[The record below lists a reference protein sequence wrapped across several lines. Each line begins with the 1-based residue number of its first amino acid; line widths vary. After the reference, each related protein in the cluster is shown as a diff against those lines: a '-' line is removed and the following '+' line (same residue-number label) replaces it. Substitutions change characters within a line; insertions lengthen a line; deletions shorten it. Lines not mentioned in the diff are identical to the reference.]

1 MAKAAKRRKNKN
13 NDATTHAENVTCLI
27 TRLPFELIAEVL
39 LFSKSPANI
48 LSLSR
53 TCKHFHATL
62 VQNPIATFIW
72 KRVRTQTTPPIPEPT
87 KLGLSESQF
96 ANFIYGG
103 GKCTVRI
110 PPAFTSSRSLVVS
123 GMRQTHRK
131 YVYVVFRSDSLL
143 WESRVSSETFV
154 SPRSFTTRLRCS
166 HAKGKTGLTPTPS
179 LHTRLGYL
187 GSNGRIPMEVGSL
200 GQFTDLADQIQPQ
213 MKTLLFA
220 PATTYQ

>member
-1 MAKAAKRRKNKN
+1 MRVRKLGEPHGAESEGKPFRLLPQVRWYGRYKQEQTICSELSIIKLYLSSFVTPIITRVLSLPRPTGHLTFIMAKTAKRRKSGA
-13 NDATTHAENVTCLI
+13 DDVATPAENSICLI

-39 LFSKSPANI
+39 LYSKSPANI

-87 KLGLSESQF
+87 KLGLSESQL

-110 PPAFTSSRSLVVS
+110 PPAFASPRSLVVS
-123 GMRQTHRK
+123 GMR
-131 YVYVVFRSDSLL
+131 
-143 WESRVSSETFV
+143 
-154 SPRSFTTRLRCS
+154 
-166 HAKGKTGLTPTPS
+166 
-179 LHTRLGYL
+179 
-187 GSNGRIPMEVGSL
+187 
-200 GQFTDLADQIQPQ
+200 
-213 MKTLLFA
+213 
-220 PATTYQ
+220 

>member
-1 MAKAAKRRKNKN
+1 MAKAAKRRKNAT
-13 NDATTHAENVTCLI
+13 NDAVTHAENATCLI

-39 LFSKSPANI
+39 LHSKSPADI

-72 KRVRTQTTPPIPEPT
+72 KHVRTQTMPPIPEPT
-87 KLGLSESQF
+87 KLGLSEPQL

-103 GKCTVRI
+103 GECTVRI
-110 PPAFTSSRSLVVS
+110 PPAFTSPRSLFVP
-123 GMRQTHRK
+123 GMRQTHSQ

-154 SPRSFTTRLRCS
+154 GPRSFTTGLLFTN
-166 HAKGKTGLTPTPS
+166 AKGKIGLTPIPS
-179 LHTRLGYL
+179 LHTHLGCL
-187 GSNGRIPMEVGSL
+187 GSNGRIPLEVGTSINPIH
-200 GQFTDLADQIQPQ
+200 GPG
-213 MKTLLFA
+213 
-220 PATTYQ
+220 